1 MLKTQRPGTIP
12 ADFLKR
18 GRAGGGRRG
27 IGNQQRQRICAD
39 ISGKTEDSQQ
49 IWRKEEGMSMNRE
62 AYKLANEIKTEL
74 ETYGD
79 YLEECPSDVEM
90 KRYKNNVLGEIKK
103 EKQSRKN
110 TFRRASVAACAAL
123 MLIAGT
129 VAFGDEVHAAIKEFG
144 WSISN
149 ALGISK
155 DLADYKEI
163 VNTSVRDKGYM
174 ITLQEAV
181 VSEEKLVINYTLQRE
196 DGQPMDKYLTPDGIL
211 YINGKAM
218 TGGVGG
224 SSVFLDEDQ
233 KVLGIVAEYEAA
245 GVDLSGE
252 NEFRIAFERLGFEDG
267 VKGKW
272 EFAFT
277 ASGADLI
284 ADTKRT
290 EIGKTFELPDGVT
303 VTLKEL
309 TLNDLEQRISYD
321 LSGPTNYILMV
332 KAEDSMRNQVEFG
345 VRSQDRKSGY
355 MQNEEVIDDGRLDAE
370 TNTVTMTFYAVE
382 VPEEDARISDDY
394 VQIGEAFQL
403 DI

>member
-1 MLKTQRPGTIP
+1 
-12 ADFLKR
+12 
-18 GRAGGGRRG
+18 
-27 IGNQQRQRICAD
+27 
-39 ISGKTEDSQQ
+39 
-49 IWRKEEGMSMNRE
+49 MSMNRE

-74 ETYGD
+74 GEYGE
-79 YLEECPSDVEM
+79 YLEEGISDVEI
-90 KRYKNNVLGEIKK
+90 KRYKNNILSEIKK
-103 EKQSRKN
+103 KEHGKSN

-129 VAFGDEVHAAIKEFG
+129 VVFGDEVHAAIKEFV
-144 WSISN
+144 WSISS

-155 DLADYKEI
+155 DLADYKEA
-163 VNTSVRDKGYM
+163 VNTSVTDKGYM

-196 DGQPMDKYLTPDGIL
+196 DGRPMDKDLTPKGIL

-218 TGGVGG
+218 TDGAGG

-233 KVLGIVAEYEAA
+233 KILGIVAGYEVSS
-245 GVDLSGE
+245 VDLSGE
-252 NEFRIAFERLGFEDG
+252 NEFRIDFEQLGFEDG

-284 ADTKRT
+284 ADTRRT
-290 EIGKTFELPDGVT
+290 EIGKVFELPDGVT

-321 LSGPTNYILMV
+321 LSGPTNYVLMV
-332 KAEDSMRNQVEFG
+332 KAEDVKGNQVEFG
-345 VRSQDRKSGY
+345 VRSQDSKSGY
-355 MQNEEVIDDGRLDAE
+355 MQNEEVIDDRRLDAD
-370 TNTVTMTFYAVE
+370 TNIVTMILYAVE
-382 VPEEDARISDDY
+382 LSEENGQISHDC
-394 VQIGEAFQL
+394 VQVGEAFQL
-403 DI
+403 EIN